1 MKRGRI
7 IPELMLMSA
16 CALIVT
22 VGCAAAGPTRGN
34 GAERVKTGT
43 WGGTGAA
50 LKVTDAGAK
59 IESDC
64 ANGQIPGPLTLD
76 ADGRFA
82 VEGTWTAE
90 HAGPVR
96 IDEEPVAAR
105 VRYSG
110 LVSGST
116 MTLDVSLIESGQSL
130 GSFTLKLGSDGA
142 LRKCR

>member
-1 MKRGRI
+1 MKKARI
-7 IPELMLMSA
+7 VPELVLMSA

-22 VGCAAAGPTRGN
+22 FGCAAAGLTR
-34 GAERVKTGT
+34 ADAVERVRAGT

-64 ANGQIPGPLTLD
+64 ANGQIPGPLALD

-82 VEGTWTAE
+82 AEGTWTAE

-105 VRYSG
+105 VRYAG
-110 LVSGST
+110 RVSGST

-130 GSFTLKLGSDGA
+130 GSFTLKFGSDGQ